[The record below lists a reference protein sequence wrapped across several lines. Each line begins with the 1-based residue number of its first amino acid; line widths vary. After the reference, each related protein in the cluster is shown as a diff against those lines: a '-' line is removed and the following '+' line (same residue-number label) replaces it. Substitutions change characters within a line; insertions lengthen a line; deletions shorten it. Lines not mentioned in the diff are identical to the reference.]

1 MQAPQGAPRKLNI
14 EIPDTVADG
23 VYANLVLIAHNQS
36 EIVFDFARIMP
47 NTPKTKIQSR
57 IVMNPFN
64 AKRLMLTLKDNI
76 EKFEKQFG
84 EIKLDEKSK
93 SKEIGFSMDE

>member
-1 MQAPQGAPRKLNI
+1 MQGPKGAPRKLNI
-14 EIPDTVADG
+14 EIPENVADG

-36 EIVFDFARIMP
+36 EIVLDFARIMP

-64 AKRLMLTLKDNI
+64 AKRLLRTLEDNI
-76 EKFEKQFG
+76 NKFESQFG
-84 EIKLDEKSK
+84 EIKLDEKGK
-93 SKEIGFSMDE
+93 SKEIGFSMEE